1 MRVTLV
7 HNSDAGDQAHSIKR
21 ILRALEEAGYDA
33 KHLGSK
39 KGLRKGLEKPGDL
52 VVVAGG
58 DGSVKRVSVVLAG
71 RDVPMAI
78 IPIGTAN
85 NIAKSLGV
93 IGSIEELVTG
103 WDLARTRR
111 LSVGTVSAS
120 FGSERFVESAGVGAL
135 TELVT
140 RGGEE
145 IDRNTAGLTGHALD
159 RALHLLRRIVEER
172 PPAPRRLTLDGEDV
186 SGEYL
191 LVEVMN
197 TPLLGPNLPLAP
209 NANPGD
215 DLIEL
220 VTVSE
225 AERGVLVEYLQA
237 RLAGGAA
244 PPALT
249 VRQGKRVTMHASER
263 ELRIDDGPWQPDRPE
278 GADALR
284 AHRGQAEVTVAL
296 DDTAVHVLA
305 AE

>member
-1 MRVTLV
+1 MKVTLV
-7 HNSDAGDQAHSIKR
+7 QNSDAGDQRHSTKR
-21 ILRALEEAGYDA
+21 ILGALADAGHDA
-33 KHLGSK
+33 KHIGSK
-39 KGLRKGLEKPGDL
+39 KGLRKALERSADL
-52 VVVAGG
+52 IVVAGG
-58 DGSVKRVSVVLAG
+58 DGSVKRVSVILADG
-71 RDVPMAI
+71 DVPMAI
-78 IPIGTAN
+78 LPIGTAN
-85 NIAKSLGV
+85 NIAKSLG
-93 IGSIEELVTG
+93 IMGSIEELVAG

-120 FGSERFVESAGVGAL
+120 FGAEHFVEAVGVGAL

-140 RGGEE
+140 RGAEE
-145 IDRNTAGLTGHALD
+145 IDRNTAGLTGHAID
-159 RALHLLRRIVEER
+159 RALHLLRRIVEDR
-172 PPAPRRLTLDGEDV
+172 PPASRRLSLDGEDL

-197 TPLLGPNLPLAP
+197 TPMLGPNLPLAP

-215 DLIEL
+215 DRLEL

-225 AERGVLVEYLQA
+225 AERGVLVDYLQA

-263 ELRIDDGPWQPDRPE
+263 ELRVDDGPWQPDRPV
-278 GADALR
+278 GAEALR

-305 AE
+305 GA

>member
-7 HNSDAGDQAHSIKR
+7 HNSDAGDQAHSTKR
-21 ILRALEEAGYDA
+21 ILRALAEGGYDA
-33 KHLGSK
+33 KHVGSK
-39 KGLRKGLEKPGDL
+39 KGLRKALEKPGEM

-58 DGSVKRVSVVLAG
+58 DGRVKRVAVVLAG
-71 RDVPMAI
+71 GDVPMAI
-78 IPIGTAN
+78 LPIGTAN

-93 IGSIEELVTG
+93 MGSIEELVSG
-103 WDLARTRR
+103 WDRASTRR
-111 LSVGTVSAS
+111 LAVGTVSAS
-120 FGSERFVESAGVGAL
+120 FGSERFVEAAGVGAL

-140 RGGEE
+140 RGEDE
-145 IDRNTAGLTGHALD
+145 IDRNSAGLTGHALD

-172 PPAPRRLTLDGEDV
+172 APAPRRLTLDGEDL

-191 LVEVMN
+191 LVEAMN
-197 TPLLGPNLPLAP
+197 TPMVGPNLPLAP

-215 DLIEL
+215 DRLEL

-225 AERGVLVEYLQA
+225 AERGVLLEYLQA

-249 VRQGKRVTMHASER
+249 VRQGKQVTMHASER
-263 ELRIDDGPWQPDRPE
+263 ELRIDDGPWQPDRPV
-278 GADALR
+278 GAAALR

-305 AE
+305 AK